1 MAKAFGKKDKWKL
14 KKKYKIILPENFGS
28 KEMGLVISSDPGNL
42 INRKIKYSLRDITQ
56 DKQKQ
61 HVNVTFKIYE
71 VKGDRALTVFDTLNV
86 DRKYLM
92 SRIVPGHTVIDQP
105 YIVKLKDADMKLA
118 VNVLTAYKIHTSQK
132 GDMIKRIP
140 VVLDHYK
147 NEGMY
152 NFLELVIS
160 GRTNIEIFKNL
171 KIIAPVRRIEI
182 RNMEVMKLIPI
193 TKIITSETSATETTS
208 TTPVQEN
215 LPSETPQPSDNQQS
229 AEQSTRTPS
238 EQQPTGTA

>member
-14 KKKYKIILPENFGS
+14 KKKYKIILPEKFGS
-28 KEMGLVISSDPGNL
+28 KEMGLVLSSDPGNL
-42 INRKIKYSLRDITQ
+42 INRKVKYSIRDITQ

-61 HVNVTFKIYE
+61 HVNVTFKICE
-71 VKGDRALTVFDTLNV
+71 VKGDRALTVFDTLKV

-105 YIVKLKDADMKLA
+105 FILKLKDADMMVA

-140 VVLDHYK
+140 VVLNYYK
-147 NEGMY
+147 NEGIH

-160 GRTNIEIFKNL
+160 GRTNVEIFKNL
-171 KIIAPVRRIEI
+171 KTIAPVRRVEI
-182 RNMEVMKLIPI
+182 RNMETLKLRPI
-193 TKIITSETSATETTS
+193 AETTETITPE
-208 TTPVQEN
+208 TPATPVQEN
-215 LPSETPQPSDNQQS
+215 LPSETPQPSGNQQS
-229 AEQSTRTPS
+229 AQAPS
-238 EQQPTGTA
+238 EQQPQQPAKTA

>member
-1 MAKAFGKKDKWKL
+1 MAKVFGKKDKWKL

-42 INRKIKYSLRDITQ
+42 INRKIKYSIRDIIQ

-61 HVNVTFKIYE
+61 HVNVTFKICE
-71 VKGDRALTVFDTLNV
+71 VKGDRALTVFDALNI

-92 SRIVPGHTVIDQP
+92 SRIIPGHSVIDQP
-105 YIVKLKDADMKLA
+105 YIVKLKDADLKLA
-118 VNVLTAYKIHTSQK
+118 VNVLTAHKIHTSQK

-147 NEGMY
+147 EEEMH

-160 GRTNIEIFKNL
+160 GRTNVEIFKNL
-171 KIIAPVRRIEI
+171 KIIAPIRRVEI
-182 RNMEVMKLIPI
+182 RNMAVMKLIPI
-193 TKIITSETSATETTS
+193 AKTTEISTLETPATETIS

-215 LPSETPQPSDNQQS
+215 LPSET
-229 AEQSTRTPS
+229 TRIPS
-238 EQQPTGTA
+238 EQQPQQPANTV